1 MAALPSPG
9 GFHPPQACPG
19 SDVRDLTAAQVAT
32 RVLLLYGLVQSLNL
46 SEPVSSSSRKQ
57 SYVFLPR
64 TSQDNMNS
72 CEKCPV

>member
-1 MAALPSPG
+1 MTWLLCHHLG
-9 GFHPPQACPG
+9 GSTPTG

-32 RVLLLYGLVQSLNL
+32 RVLLLCGLVQSLNL

-64 TSQDNMNS
+64 PSQDNMNS